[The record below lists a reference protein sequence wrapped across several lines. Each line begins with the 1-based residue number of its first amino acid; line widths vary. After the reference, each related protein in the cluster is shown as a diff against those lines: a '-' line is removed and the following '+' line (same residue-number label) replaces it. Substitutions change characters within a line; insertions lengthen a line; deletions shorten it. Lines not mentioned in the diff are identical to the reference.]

1 MSHGVVPDR
10 VAEGARAGIGPVA
23 RALAG
28 IGISANAV
36 TIAGGVLS
44 VVGAGLIAANM
55 PLPALA
61 VLLIGTLADTLDG
74 QIAKAAGGGTRLG
87 AFLDSTVDRVA
98 DGALFVGAAA
108 SGAYLGQQVLLWAS
122 LVALVASFLVPYV
135 RAKAESL
142 GVGASVGPAPREAR
156 IVIFLIGLARGRSSI
171 FSRCSWRRSS
181 CSPSSPR
188 SPSYCG
194 WSTWAANSP
203 SKKGRYRKPW
213 RLRRRERRPQRRAA
227 ARRTSGF
234 ASRSSGSA
242 TARARSCRAC
252 TTTATPNPAI

>member
-10 VAEGARAGIGPVA
+10 VAEGARAGIGPLA

-28 IGISANAV
+28 MGISANAV

-44 VVGAGLIAANM
+44 VVGAGLIAAGM

-61 VLLIGTLADTLDG
+61 VLLIGTVADTLDG

-87 AFLDSTVDRVA
+87 AFLDSTVDRIA

-108 SGAYLGQQVLLWAS
+108 SGAYLGQPVLLWSS

-156 IVIFLIGLARGRSSI
+156 IVIFLIGLAAWAIFDLQPVFVAAVLVLAVLSSI
-171 FSRCSWRRSS
+171 TFVLRVVHV
-181 CSPSSPR
+181 
-188 SPSYCG
+188 
-194 WSTWAANSP
+194 
-203 SKKGRYRKPW
+203 GRQLSIK
-213 RLRRRERRPQRRAA
+213 ER
-227 ARRTSGF
+227 
-234 ASRSSGSA
+234 
-242 TARARSCRAC
+242 
-252 TTTATPNPAI
+252 

>member
-10 VAEGARAGIGPVA
+10 VAEGARAGIGPLA

-44 VVGAGLIAANM
+44 IIGAGLIAANM
-55 PLPALA
+55 PLPALG
-61 VLLIGTLADTLDG
+61 VLVIGTLADTLDG

-156 IVIFLIGLARGRSSI
+156 IVIFLIGLAAWAIFDLQPVFVAAVLVLAVLSSI
-171 FSRCSWRRSS
+171 TFVLRVVHV
-181 CSPSSPR
+181 
-188 SPSYCG
+188 
-194 WSTWAANSP
+194 
-203 SKKGRYRKPW
+203 GRQLSIK
-213 RLRRRERRPQRRAA
+213 ER
-227 ARRTSGF
+227 
-234 ASRSSGSA
+234 
-242 TARARSCRAC
+242 
-252 TTTATPNPAI
+252 